1 MQMRIK
7 GGFIVYCQKCGEE
20 LQEGWKVCPV
30 CGNKIEEGMDTPKP
44 DNDEKQSKP
53 DNPKGKKKSIILAAA
68 IVLIVAIA
76 GIGVT
81 VIYPQVQEYQQD
93 KKNQAEADKVIDA
106 ISSLADSEITVA
118 SEEDLNKV
126 KTKYD
131 ALTDE
136 QKKLVSNYRELEKAY
151 ADLKVKK
158 DEQAAQVVI
167 DAIEKID
174 ANKLTDTDTS
184 IQAMKEQFEALTDEQ
199 KGLVTNSSKLDE
211 YAGIVQKKKEEKEA
225 EKKAAEEAAAEA
237 ARQEAEK
244 QAAIDNAYNSVV
256 DKKFHKVD
264 SQLSVEFT
272 STGDFVAIGY
282 YGSAPLTNKYCTYSF
297 SAEYALHKD
306 VMQYLVSCN
315 IDGIEYYFRYFT
327 NGKISLEGDGEF
339 SGWYELI

>member
-225 EKKAAEEAAAEA
+225 
-237 ARQEAEK
+237 
-244 QAAIDNAYNSVV
+244 
-256 DKKFHKVD
+256 
-264 SQLSVEFT
+264 
-272 STGDFVAIGY
+272 
-282 YGSAPLTNKYCTYSF
+282 
-297 SAEYALHKD
+297 
-306 VMQYLVSCN
+306 
-315 IDGIEYYFRYFT
+315 
-327 NGKISLEGDGEF
+327 
-339 SGWYELI
+339 